1 MRPVDVDPEAEAR
14 KCVWCGFC
22 EFVCP
27 TYLAVRERAYGPR
40 GRLRIILGLS
50 NGGPTRA
57 AFRAIETCL
66 VCGACDEV
74 CPVGINISSAI
85 RIAKSRLAKK
95 VV

>member
-1 MRPVDVDPEAEAR
+1 MRPVRVDPEEEAG

-40 GRLRIILGLS
+40 GRLRIILTAVDGDLT
-50 NGGPTRA
+50 PT

-85 RIAKSRLAKK
+85 RAAKARIAAHI
-95 VV
+95 